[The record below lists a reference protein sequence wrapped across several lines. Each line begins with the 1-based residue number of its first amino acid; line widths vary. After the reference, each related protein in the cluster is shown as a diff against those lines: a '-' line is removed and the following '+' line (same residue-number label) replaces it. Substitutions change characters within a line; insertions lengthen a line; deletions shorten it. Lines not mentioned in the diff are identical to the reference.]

1 MAHKIGYYPGCSLH
15 AMAKPFDTS
24 VQLVCNK
31 LGIELEEPHD
41 WNCCGATS
49 GHSIDHTLNLALGAR
64 NLNLISKKGLQKVTA
79 PCAACYANLKKTSH
93 ELKDPEKR
101 EIAHQLIGEQIDDVE
116 VIHLI
121 DVLSEPSVLETLKE
135 KIQIKF
141 RDLKAVCYYGCLT
154 VRPKFETE
162 ADDSENPQ
170 SMDNLLKLLG
180 IDSRDW
186 SHKTECCG
194 GSHSLCGPELATI
207 RTDEVISQ
215 AKAAGAEAIVV
226 ACPLCHSNLEFRLHA
241 QGTNIPV
248 VFFTQLLGLA
258 LGYSEKEVGLHKMLV
273 NSFPWREKVNKLK
286 E

>member
-1 MAHKIGYYPGCSLH
+1 MALKIGYYPGCSLH

-24 VQLVCNK
+24 VKLVCK
-31 LGIELEEPHD
+31 KVGIELKEPDD

-49 GHSIDHTLNLALGAR
+49 GHSIDHTMNLALGAR
-64 NLNLISKKGLQKVTA
+64 NLNLISKNGLQKVTA
-79 PCAACYANLKKTSH
+79 PCAACFANLKKTSH
-93 ELKDPEKR
+93 DLKDAETR
-101 EIAHQLIGEQIDDVE
+101 DLAHELIGEQISDVE
-116 VIHLI
+116 VIHLL

-135 KIQIKF
+135 KIQMKF
-141 RDLKAVCYYGCLT
+141 RDLKVVCYYGCLT
-154 VRPKFETE
+154 VRPKLETE
-162 ADDSENPQ
+162 ALDSENPQ

-180 IDSRDW
+180 INSTDW

-226 ACPLCHSNLEFRLHA
+226 ACPLCHTNLEFRLHA
-241 QGTNIPV
+241 QDTNIPV

-258 LGYSEKEVGLHKMLV
+258 LGYSEKEVGLHKMVV
-273 NSFPWREKVNKLK
+273 NSFPWKEKLTS
-286 E
+286 